1 MHETSHQLGNMDR
14 TWIIVERTRR
24 RPHLLEPA
32 LGGERLGCGEL
43 RGAELVRVVVGLGV
57 AEGLVRV
64 EGRDDVLS
72 AVGAAVGHL
81 GLLCD
86 GHGDVVVG
94 CSGVMI
100 WKS

>member
-72 AVGAAVGHL
+72 AVGHL